1 MTYPSST
8 VETGHPAQRHRI
20 MATPAFLYACVMV
33 MGAVGASLRYLL
45 SAVLP
50 DTPIPFGTLAI
61 NLFGCYI
68 IYVVYQW
75 FGRRVHLPH
84 AIIRGV
90 GVGLVGAFTTLSAF
104 STESLSYLQ
113 TGAYALFAL
122 YLLLTMVGTFAASL
136 LGWAT
141 VSALEH
147 RRMRRLTRRIQA
159 INARIEA
166 EQQDG
171 NGGTR

>member
-1 MTYPSST
+1 
-8 VETGHPAQRHRI
+8 

-45 SAVLP
+45 ENLLP
-50 DTPIPFGTLAI
+50 ASPLPFSTLCI

-68 IYVVYQW
+68 IYVIYQW

-84 AIIRGV
+84 AVVRGL

-104 STESLSYLQ
+104 STECLAFLQ
-113 TGAYALFAL
+113 NGAYSLFAL
-122 YLLLTMVGTFAASL
+122 YLALTLAGTFAASL

-141 VSALEH
+141 VSALER
-147 RRMRRLTRRIQA
+147 RRMRRLTEEHRRNIRRFGKQRGPR
-159 INARIEA
+159 NH
-166 EQQDG
+166 G
-171 NGGTR
+171 KGGAA

>member
-1 MTYPSST
+1 MAQSS
-8 VETGHPAQRHRI
+8 ETAARARRKRI

-45 SAVLP
+45 ENLLP
-50 DTPIPFGTLAI
+50 GSPLPFSTLCI

-68 IYVVYQW
+68 IYVIYQW

-84 AIIRGV
+84 AVVRGL

-104 STESLSYLQ
+104 STECLSFLQ
-113 TGAYALFAL
+113 NGAFGLFAL
-122 YLLLTMVGTFAASL
+122 YLTLTFAGTFAASL

-141 VSALEH
+141 VSALER
-147 RRMRRLTRRIQA
+147 RRMRRLTEEHEQNIRRVEDRRA
-159 INARIEA
+159 PH
-166 EQQDG
+166 
-171 NGGTR
+171 GGDRGGAA

>member
-1 MTYPSST
+1 MA
-8 VETGHPAQRHRI
+8 HPGTADENRPLRSRRI
-20 MATPAFLYACVMV
+20 IATPAFLYASVMV

-50 DTPIPFGTLAI
+50 ENPIPFGTLAI

-68 IYVVYQW
+68 IYVIYQW

-84 AIIRGV
+84 AVIRGM

-104 STESLSYLQ
+104 STECLSFLQ
-113 TGAYALFAL
+113 SGNLMLFAL
-122 YLLLTMVGTFAASL
+122 YMLLTMVGTFAASL

-141 VSALEH
+141 VSALER
-147 RRMRRLTRRIQA
+147 RRMRQLIIRLHED
-159 INARIEA
+159 NARIEA
-166 EQQDG
+166 EHRTGDG
-171 NGGTR
+171 GNR